1 MSQTPGFEFGAAAP
15 GGGALLARPKRAG
28 TGRHVPRSQ
37 RIARTAV
44 LVIVLGYLIV
54 PLLAML
60 EFSTRGDVDPVT
72 KQAGRSLQSYAAI
85 FSYPNLVEGI
95 TTSLEI
101 AALTVLGML
110 VLLVPTMVWTVVR
123 VPRMRR
129 VVEFLCLLPLAIPA
143 IVIVVGIAPIY
154 RFMGQNLGAFGAS
167 ALTLTFI
174 DVILVLPYSYRAIDA
189 SLRAIDTA
197 TLADAARSL
206 GAGWPRTIFSVI
218 VPNIRGGIL
227 SASVLAIALV
237 LGEFT
242 ISSLLSFNTVQV
254 VIYLLGKR
262 DPFVSVAVS
271 LLALVFAFVLLFAIS
286 RFAPGAVNRGQRA
299 TEEPAK

>member
-1 MSQTPGFEFGAAAP
+1 MTASPSSLGAAAP
-15 GGGALLARPKRAG
+15 GGGALVARPKGAG
-28 TGRHVPRSQ
+28 KGRRTPRSQ
-37 RIARTAV
+37 RLVRVAV
-44 LVIVLGYLIV
+44 LVIVLGYLIL
-54 PLLAML
+54 PLFAML

-72 KQAGRSLQSYAAI
+72 RQATRSLQSYAAI
-85 FSYPNLVEGI
+85 FSYPNLVDGI
-95 TTSLEI
+95 VTSLQI
-101 AALTVLGML
+101 AVLTVIGML
-110 VLLVPTMVWTVVR
+110 LLLVPTMVWTVVR

-154 RFMGQNLGAFGAS
+154 RWMGQNLGAVGGS
-167 ALTLTFI
+167 ALTLAFI
-174 DVILVLPYSYRAIDA
+174 NIILVLPYSYRAIDA
-189 SLRAIDTA
+189 GLRAIDTA
-197 TLADAARSL
+197 TLSDAARSL
-206 GAGWPRTIFSVI
+206 GAGWPRTILQVI

-242 ISSLLSFNTVQV
+242 IASLLSFNTLQV

-271 LLALVFAFVLLFAIS
+271 LAALVFAFVLLFVIS
-286 RFAPGAVNRGQRA
+286 RLAPGANQRA
-299 TEEPAK
+299 QQAAEESA

>member
-1 MSQTPGFEFGAAAP
+1 MSFTGELGAAAP
-15 GGGALLARPKRAG
+15 EGGALVARPKGAGKGNRA
-28 TGRHVPRSQ
+28 PASQ
-37 RIARTAV
+37 RAVRIAV
-44 LVIVLGYLIV
+44 LFVVLGYLIV
-54 PLLAML
+54 PLFAML

-72 KQAGRSLQSYAAI
+72 KQATRSLQSYAAI
-85 FSYPNLVEGI
+85 FDHPNLIDGI
-95 TTSLEI
+95 VTSLQI
-101 AALTVLGML
+101 AALTVIGML
-110 VLLVPTMVWTVVR
+110 ILLVPTMVWTVVR

-154 RFMGQNLGAFGAS
+154 RFMGQHLGAFGAS
-167 ALTLTFI
+167 ALTLAFI
-174 DVILVLPYSYRAIDA
+174 DIILVLPYSYRAIDS
-189 SLRAIDTA
+189 SLRSIDTA

-206 GAGWPRTIFSVI
+206 GAGWPRTIFQVI

-237 LGEFT
+237 LGEYT

-254 VIYLLGKR
+254 VILLLGKR
-262 DPFVSVAVS
+262 DAFVSVAVS

-286 RFAPGAVNRGQRA
+286 RFAPGADRRTERTA
-299 TEEPAK
+299 EEPA

>member
-1 MSQTPGFEFGAAAP
+1 MSLEPDVLGAAEPHGSAMLAP
-15 GGGALLARPKRAG
+15 RPKGAGKARRA
-28 TGRHVPRSQ
+28 PRSQ
-37 RIARTAV
+37 TFARSVV
-44 LVIVLGYLIV
+44 LLLVLGYLVV

-60 EFSTRGDVDPVT
+60 EFSTRGPIDKVT
-72 KQAGRSLQSYAAI
+72 RTFPRSLEHFAAI
-85 FSYPNLVEGI
+85 FSYPNLVDGI
-95 TTSLEI
+95 VISLQI
-101 AALTVLGML
+101 AALTVVGML
-110 VLLVPTMVWTVVR
+110 LLLVPTMVWTVVR

-154 RFMGQNLGAFGAS
+154 RFMGQNLGPFGAS
-167 ALTLTFI
+167 PLTLVFI
-174 DVILVLPYSYRAIDA
+174 NIILALPYSYRAIDS
-189 SLRAIDTA
+189 SLRSIDTA
-197 TLADAARSL
+197 TLADASRSL
-206 GAGWPRTIFSVI
+206 GAGWPRTIFAVI

-227 SASVLAIALV
+227 SASVLAVALV

-254 VIYLLGKR
+254 VIFLLGKR

-286 RFAPGAVNRGQRA
+286 RFAPGADSRSQRA
-299 TEEPAK
+299 AEEPA